1 MGQDMTKHGCS
12 PCPVP
17 FVLGIAFALV
27 ACNRTMRTGS
37 GGKGGQVQ
45 SGDAGA
51 TGGAAGTSDGRVN
64 DGASDASDASDAK
77 ADAFVA
83 GPTWSS
89 PFVGPVGAP
98 GWKGS
103 VQPLCDPHHGMGT
116 ALDVWADARGVFA
129 LSAVGCNDFAGV
141 ACGKEGVSIQL
152 NTGSGWQ
159 LFRDPLGEYPRLWS
173 GFPNGPLLVSGTFD
187 KTGIA
192 FVDGNGVAFQRESS
206 SPNGAFVVNQG
217 LAYVLNDTAIDKYAG
232 GAWSTLG
239 TADSPLFALWAD
251 EQIVVA
257 VGYDQTMVVQ
267 EGAGALARVP
277 SVPAGQYAALWG
289 FGRNDLWLG
298 NTANQLLHYDG
309 SKWQVFATG
318 SKNGSGGGIAQLWGV
333 AGTLFVATSTEFGRW
348 NGTSVDWLLSYPE
361 DVAVGGEPAM
371 FGRFW
376 GRSPQEIFLPVRDRR
391 YRDQACGEG
400 ILLYFDGSQFHQF

>member
-1 MGQDMTKHGCS
+1 MLCM
-12 PCPVP
+12 V
-17 FVLGIAFALV
+17 AALV
-27 ACNRTMRTGS
+27 ACNRTLHTGS
-37 GGKGGQVQ
+37 GAKGGQAGA
-45 SGDAGA
+45 SDARA
-51 TGGAAGTSDGRVN
+51 TGGAAG
-64 DGASDASDASDAK
+64 ASDASVTDGAGDATDAIDAK
-77 ADAFVA
+77 VDAFVP

-129 LSAVGCNDFAGV
+129 LSAVGCNALAGV
-141 ACGKEGVSIQL
+141 ACGKEGGSIQL

-159 LFRDPLGEYPRLWS
+159 IFRDPLGEYPRLWS
-173 GFPNGPLLVSGTFD
+173 GFPNGPLLISGTFE
-187 KTGIA
+187 KSGIA
-192 FVDGNGVAFQRESS
+192 FVDDSGVVFQRESS

-217 LAYVLNDTAIDKYAG
+217 LAYVLSDAAIDKYSD

-239 TADSPLFALWAD
+239 AADSPLYALWAD

-277 SVPAGQYAALWG
+277 SVPAGQYGAVWG

-298 NTANQLLHYDG
+298 NSASQLLHYDG

-333 AGTLFVATSTEFGRW
+333 AGALFVATSTEFGRW
-348 NGTSVDWLLSYPE
+348 NGAGVDWLLAFP
-361 DVAVGGEPAM
+361 DGTPVGSEPAM

-391 YRDQACGEG
+391 YRAQACGEG
-400 ILLYFDGSQFHQF
+400 IMLYFDGSQFHQF

>member
-1 MGQDMTKHGCS
+1 MTKREGS
-12 PCPVP
+12 PHPVQL
-17 FVLGIAFALV
+17 VLWMVAGLV
-27 ACNRTMRTGS
+27 ACNRTMHTGS

-45 SGDAGA
+45 SRDAGA
-51 TGGAAGTSDGRVN
+51 TGGATGATDGSVT
-64 DGASDASDASDAK
+64 DGASDATDAIDLIDAK
-77 ADAFVA
+77 VDAFVA

-103 VQPLCDPHHGMGT
+103 VQPLCDPHHGMVT
-116 ALDVWADARGVFA
+116 ALDVWADDRGVFA
-129 LSAVGCNDFAGV
+129 LSAVDCNVLAGV

-192 FVDGNGVAFQRESS
+192 FVDASGVAFQREAS
-206 SPNGAFVVNQG
+206 SPNGAFVVNQA
-217 LAYVLNDTAIDKYAG
+217 LAYVLSDAAIDRYAG
-232 GAWSTLG
+232 GAWSALG

-251 EQIVVA
+251 EQVVVA

-267 EGAGALARVP
+267 EGAGPLAKVP
-277 SVPAGQYAALWG
+277 SVPAGQYAAVWG

-309 SKWQVFATG
+309 SKWQVFPTG

-333 AGTLFVATSTEFGRW
+333 DGTLFVATSTEFGRW

-361 DVAVGGEPAM
+361 DVLVGAEPAM

-391 YRDQACGEG
+391 YRNQACGEG